1 MHAQTDTQPH
11 THTKK
16 KKNNK
21 KQEEL
26 VVKSSETRIEIN
38 IYIKLVVVIV
48 DFSFLT
54 FIVGEKLLL
63 NTIQALE
70 AILSF

>member
-1 MHAQTDTQPH
+1 MHRQTPNHIHTQ
-11 THTKK
+11 KRR
-16 KKNNK
+16 KNNK

-26 VVKSSETRIEIN
+26 VAKSSETRIEIN

-63 NTIQALE
+63 NTIQALK